1 MNFSCKSKTSCTS
14 PFPLHILG
22 AVFHSINILLTRF
35 SQEQRLDISPKKGAA
50 HGTCIKKCIQAMDS
64 VMYSLDFPLGIDSFP
79 QLLVVLLSDSLLLSV
94 FFRK

>member
-1 MNFSCKSKTSCTS
+1 MNFSCKSKTNCTS
-14 PFPLHILG
+14 PFPLNILE

-35 SQEQRLDISPKKGAA
+35 SQEQRPDGIKGAA
-50 HGTCIKKCIQAMDS
+50 HGTCIKKCIQAVDS
-64 VMYSLDFPLGIDSFP
+64 VMYSLDFLLGIDSFP